1 MRNGGYK
8 GIIDPT
14 TVGKTRG
21 IHTSRDQ
28 YEKSKQ
34 FGGTWF
40 SPSVAIT
47 FDDGAPNH
55 NGTVN
60 ADGSSGDWSINTTP
74 GTGTRLFSSKL
85 RSGGK
90 FYYEINIKTASG
102 ASHMVCPIA
111 HQNATSSTQTYNI
124 AGINMWY
131 SSNGNFYPG
140 GSSSGLGG
148 FNTEPELL
156 RCAYDMTAGK
166 LWFGAND
173 SWSTQTGDPDQ
184 GGAGV
189 NIFGFSTY
197 GDDGNYRVL
206 FGNGS
211 SGNINVTG
219 EFLVGASLQQSA
231 PVGFQVH

>member
-1 MRNGGYK
+1 MRNGGYR

-14 TVGKTRG
+14 DTGNTRG

-34 FGGTWF
+34 FGGVWY
-40 SPSVAIT
+40 SPSTPIT
-47 FDDGAPNH
+47 WDDSAPNH

-60 ADGSSGDWSINTTP
+60 ADGSSGDWSLNTTS
-74 GTGTRLFSSKL
+74 GTGTRIFSNKL

-90 FYYEINIKTASG
+90 FYYEINIKTANSTTL
-102 ASHMVCPIA
+102 MVCPIA
-111 HQNATSSTQTYNI
+111 HQTATSGSQTYNI
-124 AGINMWY
+124 SGINMWY
-131 SSNGNFYPG
+131 ASNGNFYPG

-156 RCAYDMTAGK
+156 RCAYDLTTGK

-173 SWSTQTGDPDQ
+173 SWSSQTGDPGG

-189 NIFGFSTY
+189 NIYGYSTY

-211 SGNINVTG
+211 SGNMLITG
-219 EFLVGASLQQSA
+219 EFLLGSNLTQSV
-231 PVGFQVH
+231 PSGFQTH